1 MKRLLQKF
9 VAAIILM
16 TLLLGCAS
24 TGAVPG
30 SNSGISDTTKTKM
43 EGAGVGGLLLGVTG
57 AIIGYQKNG
66 IEGAIIGG
74 LAGLTA
80 GAALGYVAG
89 SSVATRKEQYAS
101 DEDRLDGEIEVVA
114 GYNEQL
120 QKINQQTAA
129 RIQALDEEI
138 LTLRT
143 QYQNGTAEVAALT
156 KKQEE
161 IRALIETNEKTKE
174 SMTSEMISLNE
185 YQKNLKTTDQIK
197 LEKLRE
203 EITILQENISLLEE
217 SSEQMALRIETINVE
232 GAI

>member
-89 SSVATRKEQYAS
+89 
-101 DEDRLDGEIEVVA
+101 
-114 GYNEQL
+114 
-120 QKINQQTAA
+120 KI
-129 RIQALDEEI
+129 
-138 LTLRT
+138 
-143 QYQNGTAEVAALT
+143 G
-156 KKQEE
+156 
-161 IRALIETNEKTKE
+161 RAH
-174 SMTSEMISLNE
+174 
-185 YQKNLKTTDQIK
+185 
-197 LEKLRE
+197 
-203 EITILQENISLLEE
+203 
-217 SSEQMALRIETINVE
+217 V
-232 GAI
+232 

>member
-120 QKINQQTAA
+120 QKINQQTVA

-161 IRALIETNEKTKE
+161 IRVLIETNEKTKE